1 MKRIIVLSLL
11 ATSIACSNP
20 QVAENTSTT
29 VSVEESK
36 DQSPNEVKNFV
47 NSSRKMATNDSLTM
61 KAGEWLDY
69 DIHISEAGRYKVSFS
84 AKADSS
90 ARIWLEDYIH
100 NTDDRSYNISGDL
113 AFSNGQASVMGSPLD
128 SGMHQMRLHFKKG
141 EVTLESMDF
150 KLIKKHQNTPISL
163 TQKMDGDNWELVWSD
178 EFDGQGLPD
187 TTKWSYNIG
196 DWGWGNNE
204 PQYYTE
210 SKLKNAR
217 QEDGNLIIEAHK
229 NDDGNAWSS
238 ARLSTQGKQSFLY
251 GKIEFRAKVPV
262 GRGTWAAG
270 WLLGNAYRDEISWPY
285 CGEIDVLEC
294 VGYEIDDST
303 GNGINHATCHTRAF
317 YFKQGNQIGN
327 EIAVNN
333 MDSEFHTYAVEWYPD
348 VIYGLLD
355 GERYFTYDKNADDLE
370 WPFFNPQNIILN
382 LAVGG
387 GWGGAKGIDPQWE
400 NHQYILDYVRVYELR

>member
-1 MKRIIVLSLL
+1 
-11 ATSIACSNP
+11 
-20 QVAENTSTT
+20 
-29 VSVEESK
+29 
-36 DQSPNEVKNFV
+36 
-47 NSSRKMATNDSLTM
+47 MATNDSLTM

-251 GKIEFRAKVPV
+251 GKIEFRF
-262 GRGTWAAG
+262 
-270 WLLGNAYRDEISWPY
+270 LLEEEP
-285 CGEIDVLEC
+285 
-294 VGYEIDDST
+294 
-303 GNGINHATCHTRAF
+303 
-317 YFKQGNQIGN
+317 
-327 EIAVNN
+327 
-333 MDSEFHTYAVEWYPD
+333 
-348 VIYGLLD
+348 GLLA
-355 GERYFTYDKNADDLE
+355 GF
-370 WPFFNPQNIILN
+370 
-382 LAVGG
+382 
-387 GWGGAKGIDPQWE
+387 
-400 NHQYILDYVRVYELR
+400 